1 MLQRIIDFSLKNQF
15 IVLLGTIA
23 LVVGGLYALRNIPL
37 DAIPDQSDVQV
48 IVYTEWPGQ
57 APQIVQDQLTYPLTT
72 KMLSVPKAKVVRG
85 YSFYGFSFVYV
96 IFEDGTDPYWARS
109 RVLEY
114 LSGLSGRLPAGVNP
128 SLGPDATGVG
138 WAFMYSIT
146 STNRDLAEL
155 RSMQDWYLR
164 YQLASVEGVSEVAS
178 VGGFVKQYQITVD
191 PTRLRAYNL
200 SLSQVALAVKRSN
213 GEVGGRSIEL
223 SEKEFLL
230 QVRGYLRNLEDLRKV
245 AVGVGDKGVPIL
257 LGQVANV
264 EFGPDMRRGIA
275 ELNGEGETVA
285 GVVVVRYGANARQV
299 ILDVKKRL
307 AQAMKGLPPDVQYT
321 VVYDRSA
328 LIQRA
333 VKTLE
338 EKLLEESLVV
348 ALVCLA
354 FLMHLRSALV
364 AILILPIA
372 VLMSFL
378 VMFGQGISSNIMSLG
393 GIAIAIGA
401 MVDAVIIM
409 IENAHQHL
417 EHDQGQKP
425 HWDIIREASV
435 EVGPTLFYSLLVIT
449 ASFIPVF
456 TLQAQEGRLFK
467 PLAFTKTYSMGA
479 AALLSITLAPILMG
493 FFIRGKIPAE
503 AKNPINRLLIWLYHP
518 VIDFVIKWRWPVI
531 FTAAGLIV
539 WVFFPWNTLTARL
552 LPDGKVKEW
561 AFKAGKFFP
570 CQNLG
575 SEYMPPLYEG
585 DLLYMPTTFPGIS
598 PTKAREVLQTTD
610 ELIRRFAEVQNVFG
624 KIGRAE
630 TATDPAPFDMVE
642 TTIMLKP
649 EEEWPVV
656 EIKNE
661 AGKII
666 AHRRRTPDELI
677 DVMNAAVQIPGLNN
691 AWTMPIKTRID
702 MLATGIK
709 TPVGIKVAGPDLAQ
723 LERVASEIE
732 AVVKAVPGTLSAFAE
747 RTMGGNYIQ
756 FNIDRDAIARYG
768 LTVGDVQDVL
778 EVALGGMPLTTTVEG
793 LERYAVNLRY
803 SRDFRENLG
812 ALREIVVPT
821 PTGAQIPLG
830 QLAKIQ
836 TVHAPMGIKSEAA
849 VPNAWIYVDVK
860 GLDIG
865 TYVQM
870 AMRAVNEAVAK
881 GTIKLPSG
889 YNIFWSGQYEYML
902 RAQQRLMMVVPLT
915 LLLIILII
923 YLNTRSAIKTA
934 IVMLAV
940 PFSLV
945 GAIGILALLHYN
957 LSVAVWVGIIAL
969 AGLDAET
976 GVVMLLYLDLAYEDW
991 RKKGLLTQLAGL
1003 RDAIYHGAVKRVRP
1017 KAMTASVIIGGLAPI
1032 LWSHGTG
1039 ADVMK
1044 RIATPMVGGVITST
1058 LMELLVYPAIFYLW
1072 RSQHFKRPRPAG
1084 ADTAQPKTEI

>member
-1 MLQRIIDFSLKNQF
+1 MLQRIIDFSLRNKF
-15 IVLLGTIA
+15 IVLLGTLA
-23 LVVGGLYALRNIPL
+23 LVLGGIYSLKNIPL
-37 DAIPDQSDVQV
+37 DAIPDLSDVQV

-57 APQIVQDQLTYPLTT
+57 APQIVQDQVTYPITT

-114 LSGLSGRLPAGVNP
+114 LSSLSGRLPSGVSP

-138 WAFMYSIT
+138 WAFMYSLN

-155 RSMQDWYLR
+155 RSIQDWYLR

-178 VGGFVKQYQITVD
+178 VGGFVKQYQVTVD
-191 PTRLRAYNL
+191 PAKLRAYNL
-200 SLSQVALAVKRSN
+200 SIAEVAMAVKRSN

-223 SEKEFLL
+223 SEKEFMLR
-230 QVRGYLRNLEDLRKV
+230 VRGYIQNLDDLRKV
-245 AVGVGDKGVPIL
+245 TVGVGDKGVPIL
-257 LGQVANV
+257 LGQVADV
-264 EFGPDMRRGIA
+264 QFGPDMRRGIA
-275 ELNGEGETVA
+275 ELNGEGETV
-285 GVVVVRYGANARQV
+285 GGIVVVRYGANARQV
-299 ILDVKKRL
+299 ILDVKKKL
-307 AQAMKGLPPDVQYT
+307 DQAMKGLPPDVQYSI
-321 VVYDRSA
+321 VYDRSA

-338 EKLLEESLVV
+338 EKLVEESIVV
-348 ALVCLA
+348 ALVCMA
-354 FLMHLRSALV
+354 FLLHVRSAFV
-364 AILILPIA
+364 AIVILPIA
-372 VLMSFL
+372 VLISFL

-409 IENAHQHL
+409 IENAHRHM
-417 EHDQGQKP
+417 EHDQGKKP
-425 HWDIIREASV
+425 HWEIIRDASV

-449 ASFIPVF
+449 VSFLPIF
-456 TLQAQEGRLFK
+456 MLQEQSGRLFK

-479 AALLSITLAPILMG
+479 AAILSITLAPILMG
-493 FFIRGKIPAE
+493 FFIRGKIPRE
-503 AKNPINRLLIWLYHP
+503 EKNPINRLLIWLYHP
-518 VIDFVIKWRWPVI
+518 VIDFVIKWRWAVVCI
-531 FTAAGLIV
+531 AGALVV
-539 WVFFPWNTLTARL
+539 WVFFPWNKLVART
-552 LPDGKVKEW
+552 LPDGKVKDL
-561 AFKAGKFFP
+561 AFQVGRIFP
-570 CQNLG
+570 YQNVG
-575 SEYMPPLYEG
+575 SEFMPPLYEG

-598 PTKAREVLQTTD
+598 PTKAREILQVTD
-610 ELIRRFAEVQNVFG
+610 KLIAQFHEVDRVFG

-630 TATDPAPFDMVE
+630 TATDPAPFDMIE

-649 EEEWPVV
+649 EDQWPKVD
-656 EIKNE
+656 IKD
-661 AGKII
+661 ATGKVIDN
-666 AHRRRTPDELI
+666 RRRTPDELV
-677 DVMNAAVQIPGLNN
+677 DALNAAVQIPGLNN

-709 TPVGIKVAGPDLAQ
+709 TPVGIKVSGPNLSE
-723 LERVASEIE
+723 LERIASEIE
-732 AVVKAVPGTLSAFAE
+732 TVVKTVPGTLSAFAE
-747 RTMGGNYIQ
+747 RTMGGNYVQ
-756 FNIDRDAIARYG
+756 FTINRDAIARYG
-768 LTVGDVQDVL
+768 LNVGDVQEVL

-793 LERYAVNLRY
+793 LERYSINLRY

-812 ALREIVVPT
+812 ALREIAVPT
-821 PTGAQIPLG
+821 PTGAQVPLG
-830 QLAKIQ
+830 ELAVIE
-836 TVHAPMGIKSEAA
+836 TVHAPMGIKSEGA

-860 GLDIG
+860 GVDIG

-870 AMRAVNEAVAK
+870 ARRAVGEAVAD
-881 GTIKLPSG
+881 GRIKLPSG
-889 YNIFWSGQYEYML
+889 YNIFWSGQYEYMQ
-902 RAQQRLMMVVPLT
+902 RAKERFMIVIPLT
-915 LLLIILII
+915 LLIIIFIL
-923 YLNTRSAIKTA
+923 YLNTRSVVKTA

-940 PFSLV
+940 PFSLI

-976 GVVMLLYLDLAYEDW
+976 GVVMLLYLDLAYADW
-991 RKKGLLTQLAGL
+991 KKKGAMRKVSDL

-1017 KAMTASVIIGGLAPI
+1017 KAMTACVIIAGLLPI

-1044 RIATPMVGGVITST
+1044 RIATPMIGGVVTST

-1072 RSQHFKRPRPAG
+1072 RSRGLAKAE
-1084 ADTAQPKTEI
+1084 A